1 MINAATGTNDV
12 EVLFQLE
19 IPDETMTKP
28 EILVKVENQE
38 KVENPVEAKIPLRGM
53 FLTRRSKIVQKRI
66 APGQKSLLKTVP
78 TLNVLKNLKLTKK
91 LQNPVNQHQHMKKT
105 KTALIVL
112 SEKNRPPLK
121 PLNS

>member
-28 EILVKVENQE
+28 ETLVKVENQE

-91 LQNPVNQHQHMKKT
+91 IQNPVNQHQPMKKT